1 MVSAQD
7 EERMTYALTSGAYET
22 LVVDDTIFGERDRGP
37 SMLGDIARILASQW
51 EVVDKVCVKAGCMTR
66 MRRHEAN

>member
-1 MVSAQD
+1 MN
-7 EERMTYALTSGAYET
+7 TS
-22 LVVDDTIFGERDRGP
+22 LFGWPDGP
-37 SMLGDIARILASQW
+37 STPGDIARILASQW